1 MAFISN
7 RFEKKYMKKLFVFF
21 LFIISGIISFA
32 QDAPV
37 SSFAKN
43 KIIIDGSI
51 KDWNHPLK
59 HYDNT
64 TRLFFD
70 FENDENNLYLSFQ
83 ARDEMNEEKI
93 LRAGMK
99 IILSSK
105 INGKHKSVINYPLP
119 APKNSGNN
127 DEITFDPMATR
138 PDNHATFLA
147 KDSLM
152 EVKGF
157 ARQSGTISSKDTTG
171 IHAAINWDSSKTLT
185 YEIAIPLKEMFGE
198 NYDAKEFSKDISLEV
213 VINAVPYGKIS
224 QLNRMQNSSTS
235 EEGKEDRKLQATRAF
250 MLQKAQLKSK
260 FILAGL

>member
-7 RFEKKYMKKLFVFF
+7 RFEKKIMKKPLVFF
-21 LFIISGIISFA
+21 LFISASAISFA
-32 QDAPV
+32 QEAPV

-43 KIIIDGSI
+43 KIIINGNAD
-51 KDWNHPLK
+51 DWNHPLK

-83 ARDEMNEEKI
+83 ARDELNEEKI

-119 APKNSGNN
+119 APKNSENN
-127 DEITFDPMATR
+127 DQITVDPMATG
-138 PDNHATFLA
+138 PDKHATFLA

-157 ARQSGTISSKDTTG
+157 ATQSGTISSKDTTG

-185 YEIAIPLKEMFGE
+185 CEIAIPLKEMFGE
-198 NYDAKEFSKDISLEV
+198 NYDAKELSKDIFLEV

-224 QLNRMQNSSTS
+224 QLNRAQNSTS
-235 EEGKEDRKLQATRAF
+235 EEEKEDRKLQATRAF
-250 MLQKAQLKSK
+250 MLQKAQLKAK
-260 FILAGL
+260 FILARP